1 MISRIKHA
9 LAATALTLAWMTPAA
24 VANSDDDPMQ
34 QRIDAAF
41 ALQEDGATLATVQQ
55 SLDELPAGPDTAFA
69 RATVR
74 FLRAFEGLLQGAH
87 RHGFL
92 QTFNQAGD
100 VISPRLDV
108 LQWTA
113 NDTPAQTTPELI
125 NVGLKSFIL
134 QLADADRVLAEVD
147 GDFKVAIEIPE
158 IRFDINADGK
168 ATSAESLRALFALL
182 PEMGRWDPEQRR
194 TVWRPLVP
202 EDLVVAF
209 DRGDAEW
216 MRGYCHA
223 LSGFAEMILAHDYS
237 DWFDRTGF
245 VLFPEAVTTHESLP
259 GTAWSMEALMGNQ
272 PPAPFDLTDVL
283 AMIGNFQMPVA
294 EPERLTRALEH
305 FRKTVDHGR
314 AMWEHYD
321 NEADDDREWIPNP
334 DQTAAFH
341 EVEVDEDMRDAWLA
355 LIDEAGAVLNGKKL
369 LRFWRGDGTKGIDLV
384 KVMTEPRD
392 FNLLYWIQG
401 SAATPYLVEGEFTAP
416 NTWAQ
421 IRRVTERR
429 YFRYSFWFN

>member
-1 MISRIKHA
+1 MSYRIAIIFVAFMLLWLPSDA
-9 LAATALTLAWMTPAA
+9 LGRET
-24 VANSDDDPMQ
+24 DDPMQ

-41 ALQEDGATLATVQQ
+41 ALQEDGATLSEVQQ
-55 SLDELPAGPDTAFA
+55 ALDDLPAGDATAYA
-69 RATVR
+69 RGTVR

-87 RHGFL
+87 RHGFM
-92 QTFNQAGD
+92 QTFNQVRGI
-100 VISPRLDV
+100 ISPRLDV

-113 NDTPAQTTPELI
+113 NDTPAETTPELI
-125 NVGLKSFIL
+125 NVGLKTFIL

-158 IRFDINADGK
+158 IRFDINADGR
-168 ATSAESLRALFALL
+168 ATSAESLGALFQLL

-194 TVWRPLVP
+194 TVWGPLVP
-202 EDLVVAF
+202 EDLVIAF

-223 LSGFAEMILAHDYS
+223 LSGVSEMILAHDYS

-245 VLFPEAVTTHESLP
+245 VLFPKAVTTHEALP
-259 GTAWSMEALMGNQ
+259 GTAWSLEFLMGQQ

-294 EPERLTRALEH
+294 EPERMTRALEH

-321 NEADDDREWIPNP
+321 NESDDDREWIPNP

-341 EVEVDEDMRDAWLA
+341 EVTVSEDMRDGWLA
-355 LIDEAGAVLNGKKL
+355 LIDEADAVLNGEKL
-369 LRFWRGDGTKGIDLV
+369 LRYWRGDGTKGIDLV

-392 FNLLYWIQG
+392 FNLLYWVQG
-401 SAATPYLVEGEFTAP
+401 SAATPYLREGEFTAP

-421 IRRVTERR
+421 IRRLTERR
-429 YFRYSFWFN
+429 YFRFSFWFN